1 MGKASHI
8 IMAEA
13 ILERAVLNALC
24 EGREQQGDEFYFS
37 SAYIERQTGIGC
49 ELVRA
54 LLRQLVD
61 RGLASYCRG
70 LMTEDGQLAGSGYA
84 ATLGGVAQR
93 RVVS

>member
-13 ILERAVLNALC
+13 ILERAVLTALC

-37 SAYIERQTGIGC
+37 SAYIERKTGIGF

-61 RGLASYCRG
+61 RGFAFYCRG

-93 RVVS
+93 RVVL